1 MWHGPS
7 WNFIFWGLYFFIFIS
22 LERAF
27 LLKVL
32 EKIPAFF
39 SHFYALLIIIPGWV
53 IFYFTDTDI
62 LIAYVQKL
70 FSFSPGPN
78 GNTEVM
84 NLITTHLF
92 WLILA
97 IVLCMPVYHKVMA
110 WVEKKTSRITLVDT
124 LTIGFN
130 VILLFLCVAQLVG
143 KSYNPFIYFRF

>member
-7 WNFIFWGLYFFIFIS
+7 WNFIFWGLYFFIFIA

-27 LLKVL
+27 LLKAL

-53 IFYFTDTDI
+53 IFYFTDTGI
-62 LIAYVQKL
+62 LIAFVKKL
-70 FSFSPGPN
+70 FSFSAGPA
-78 GNTEVM
+78 GNIEVM
-84 NLITTHLF
+84 NTITSHLF
-92 WLILA
+92 WLIMA
-97 IVLCMPVYHKVMA
+97 IVLCMPVYHKVMV
-110 WVEKKTSRITLVDT
+110 WVEKKAGRITFVDT

-130 VILLFLCVAQLVG
+130 VLLLFVCVAQLVG